1 MISFSKGSPRRRSHG
16 KRALDPTSDTKCRR
30 MAGKLKI
37 KSLFGWITRKFSV
50 FHTLTAQIRNKTE
63 MLEDDAL
70 LPALLYVSRPTAG
83 LSFPNASS
91 IVRHLAVGIGT
102 IPYRHNS
109 G

>member
-1 MISFSKGSPRRRSHG
+1 
-16 KRALDPTSDTKCRR
+16 
-30 MAGKLKI
+30 
-37 KSLFGWITRKFSV
+37 
-50 FHTLTAQIRNKTE
+50 

-102 IPYRHNS
+102 IPYRHIMFYSKVIITYLTISSVNLHIVLR
-109 G
+109 

>member
-1 MISFSKGSPRRRSHG
+1 
-16 KRALDPTSDTKCRR
+16 
-30 MAGKLKI
+30 
-37 KSLFGWITRKFSV
+37 
-50 FHTLTAQIRNKTE
+50 

-102 IPYRHNS
+102 IPCRHNS